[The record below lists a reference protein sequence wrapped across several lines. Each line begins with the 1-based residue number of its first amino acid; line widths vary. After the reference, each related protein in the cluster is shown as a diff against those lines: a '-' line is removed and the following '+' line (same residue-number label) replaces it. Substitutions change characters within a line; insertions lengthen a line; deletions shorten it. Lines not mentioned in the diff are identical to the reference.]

1 MAVRPAY
8 LIENGKVIRKDY
20 DFTWISGLS
29 SSQKQKCA
37 LSLHEAIRSSD
48 ASANVLEVSTKSNV
62 PLGVSMSAFRLKLDG
77 YPLESV
83 FQSSKVLEMAGHLK
97 HLLTLPPREAK
108 KRFRWAQE
116 DSGGDVIGFRY
127 NNTDFPLEPKTLFYD
142 YIYIKAIRETLTAEE
157 IRQIADFNYFTDIE
171 FNPVKSINTQAKTA
185 AEIKLLLELYG
196 EIPDMNK
203 EQFQA
208 FHEQYVTA

>member
-1 MAVRPAY
+1 MANRPAY
-8 LIENGKVIRKDY
+8 LIGNGKVIRKDY

-62 PLGVSMSAFRLKLDG
+62 PLGVSMSAFNLMLDG
-77 YPLESV
+77 FHLENV
-83 FQSSKVLEMAGHLK
+83 FQSGKVFAHGGPYSD
-97 HLLTLPPREAK
+97 LLSVHPREAK
-108 KRFRWAQE
+108 HDTRLRT
-116 DSGGDVIGFRY
+116 SGKLLNFHYQGV
-127 NNTDFPLEPKTLFYD
+127 DFPLEPKTLFYD
-142 YIYIKAIRETLTAEE
+142 YIYIKAIRETLTAKE

-171 FNPVKSINTQAKTA
+171 FNPAKSINTQAKTA